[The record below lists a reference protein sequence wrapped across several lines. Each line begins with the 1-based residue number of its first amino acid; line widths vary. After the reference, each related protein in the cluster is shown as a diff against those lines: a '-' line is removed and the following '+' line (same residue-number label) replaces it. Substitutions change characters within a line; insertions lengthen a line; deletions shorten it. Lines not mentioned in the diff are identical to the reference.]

1 MSPKNKC
8 RNRRKRVNK
17 RKSNKTWKSCTTLSS
32 SCSSGSSC
40 CCWASARWVKEE
52 ATATN
57 RLGPNA
63 IALRLV
69 RRFFCDFGVLE
80 EDEVMLCL
88 WIGGKWFWM
97 WRREK
102 EPNTITAILL
112 FTSFL
117 HGCPVQLITVFG
129 FFFFFFLKDKSR
141 LPTWPKTKN
150 FCNFFWLNITYKKK
164 KYLSNK
170 IL

>member
-8 RNRRKRVNK
+8 RNRRKRVTK

-63 IALRLV
+63 IYLRLV

-80 EDEVMLCL
+80 EEEVMLCF
-88 WIGGKWFWM
+88 WIGGKWLWM

-112 FTSFL
+112 LTTFL
-117 HGCPVQLITVFG
+117 HECPVQLITVFC
-129 FFFFFFLKDKSR
+129 FFKMKVGCLRGLKPKPFALFFAECYF
-141 LPTWPKTKN
+141 
-150 FCNFFWLNITYKKK
+150 KKK
-164 KYLSNK
+164 KKLANK
-170 IL
+170 IP